1 MSPVNRG
8 GRAGGRRVAL
18 IHVGGT
24 IGMSLS
30 GQGWVPD
37 GAVLDRFLEEMP
49 QLRHPDVPAFSV
61 FRCEPLLDS
70 ANMRPDDWVRIA
82 RIVVDCAPEFDAC
95 VVLHG
100 TDTLAYTASALSF
113 LLENVDRPIILTGA
127 QLSLTHVLSD
137 GRDHVLTALVLAGAL
152 DLPEVCVYFGDRL
165 LRGNRAQKISNDEFV
180 AFESGN
186 LPPLATVGARVKVNR
201 HLVRPAPAGRLGLRS
216 LVHDPQVVALR
227 VFPGITARLLARVL
241 SAPTEAVVLE
251 TYGTGNFPSL
261 DPELLQVLGEAVAR
275 GVVVVNVSQCH
286 RGRVQQEAYGTG
298 SALARVGVISGADLT
313 PEAAL
318 TKLYCL
324 LGQGLSPAEVT
335 AQMRCDLAG
344 EMTLEELAAP
354 PPPAAELPVV
364 DA

>member
-1 MSPVNRG
+1 MSPLSARG
-8 GRAGGRRVAL
+8 RKVAL

-24 IGMSLS
+24 IGMSMS

-37 GAVLDRFLEEMP
+37 ATVLDQFLNEMP
-49 QLRHPDVPAFSV
+49 QLKHPDVPAFEV
-61 FRCEPLLDS
+61 FRCDPLLDS

-82 RIVVDCAPEFDAC
+82 GLIMHHAPHFDAF

-113 LLENVDRPIILTGA
+113 LLSNVDRPIILTGA

-137 GRDHVLTALVLAGAL
+137 GRDHVLAALVLAGAL
-152 DLPEVCVYFGDRL
+152 DVPEVCVYFGERL
-165 LRGNRAQKISNDEFV
+165 LRGNRTQKISNDEFV

-186 LPPLATVGARVKVNR
+186 LPPLATVGASIKVNR
-201 HLVRPAPAGRLGLRS
+201 HLVRRQPIAPMSLRT
-216 LVHDPQVVALR
+216 LVRDPQVVALR
-227 VFPGITARLLARVL
+227 VFPGMTARLLDRVL

-251 TYGTGNFPSL
+251 TYGTGNFPIQNQA
-261 DPELLQVLGEAVAR
+261 LLAALAAAIAR

-286 RGRVQQEAYGTG
+286 RGRVQQDAYGTG
-298 SALARVGVISGADLT
+298 SALGRVGVISGADMT

-324 LGQGLSPAEVT
+324 LGQGLSPAEVSDH
-335 AQMRCDLAG
+335 MRRALAG
-344 EMTLEELAAP
+344 EFTFDERTVPVLNDEGM
-354 PPPAAELPVV
+354 PVV
-364 DA
+364 DL